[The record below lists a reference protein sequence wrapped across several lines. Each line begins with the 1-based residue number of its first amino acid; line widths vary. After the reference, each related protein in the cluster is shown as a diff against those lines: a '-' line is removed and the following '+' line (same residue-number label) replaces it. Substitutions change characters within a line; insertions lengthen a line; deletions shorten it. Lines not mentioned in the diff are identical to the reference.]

1 MRELHAMK
9 RAKLSEVQ
17 TTVLYMVIHRYSYS
31 DIAERL
37 GVSEKQLYL
46 HLTHIY
52 RKLAVSQCGGV
63 NVGKRFAVQAE

>member
-1 MRELHAMK
+1 MK
-9 RAKLSEVQ
+9 RNKLNEAQ
-17 TTVLYMVIHRYSYS
+17 TTVLYMVIHGYSYS

-52 RKLAVSQCGGV
+52 RKLAVSPWGGV
-63 NVGKRFAVQAE
+63 NVGKGFAVQAE